1 MSALGGKRTL
11 RAVICDTLTH
21 HRVQCVLLR
30 QSLIE
35 SFTGFNIQARNP
47 LFAALGSSLI
57 SFVRFHILGSLTEV
71 ERP

>member
-35 SFTGFNIQARNP
+35 SFTGFNVQPRDP
-47 LFAALGSSLI
+47 LFPGLGSTLV
-57 SFVRFHILGSLTEV
+57 SFVRFHIWDH
-71 ERP
+71 